1 MYNEIRDLWK
11 GARDLIS
18 VCIVEDMDFDRAA
31 LRGCLEQ
38 YQAETG
44 AAFAIREF
52 SDAAGFLSQCGD
64 APDLIF
70 MDIVMQDMDG
80 LTAARRLRQ
89 FNDSSLLVFVTSMM
103 QYAAQGYNVDA
114 LDFLAKPVHYPL
126 FKLCMDRACKR
137 LQQED
142 PLRLTFSNREGTH
155 SIPAAEITYIESLD
169 HKVIV
174 HTREASLPVDSS
186 LAAAEKLVA
195 ALPFFRCHVSYLVN
209 LRYVDRVSGYDVWVN
224 GERLSISRYRR
235 REFLEAWAAWLG

>member
-1 MYNEIRDLWK
+1 MLSIAL
-11 GARDLIS
+11 
-18 VCIVEDMDFDRAA
+18 VEDTAFDRKV
-31 LRGCLEQ
+31 LRGCLEE
-38 YQAETG
+38 YSRESGQALE
-44 AAFAIREF
+44 IREYTDG
-52 SDAAGFLSQCGD
+52 SELLEAYPEDL
-64 APDLIF
+64 DLIF
-70 MDIVMQDMDG
+70 MDIMMGDMDG
-80 LTAARRLRQ
+80 LTTARMLRRR
-89 FNDSSLLVFVTSMM
+89 DEKVLLVFVTSMV
-103 QYAAQGYNVDA
+103 QYAVQGYSVDA
-114 LDFLAKPVHYPL
+114 MDFLVKPVTYL
-126 FKLCMDRACKR
+126 SLKLCMDRACKR